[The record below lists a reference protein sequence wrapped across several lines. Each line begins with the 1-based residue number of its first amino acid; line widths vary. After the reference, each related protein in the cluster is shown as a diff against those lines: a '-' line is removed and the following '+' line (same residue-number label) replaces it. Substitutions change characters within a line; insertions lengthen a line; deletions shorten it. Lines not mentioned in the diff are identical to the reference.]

1 MRDSE
6 VVAITVTELSIPTYS
21 SFNVNPNSPATYAPG
36 QNYTFS
42 STWSDNG
49 AISSVWIE
57 FNGVNYSASQVS
69 GTFSASGFSGVYNF
83 VISDL
88 RPGTYNYIWYA
99 RDASGNLNK
108 SVSMNY
114 VVGKA
119 TPALSLS
126 LLPSNSVASNTST
139 NVTGLGCPVQLV
151 CKLYRNGT
159 EVNNSD
165 VARLAD
171 GVHNYVYNTTGNE
184 NYTSAS
190 VSASLYVNSVSTGGG
205 DSDENDDDSS
215 DGRIRTVRDSD
226 MLNGYYVYMNLDDRL
241 KFNLCGM
248 PYYMKLI
255 EIDGS
260 DDEAYFKFTPGTTS
274 FVLGEGDK
282 AEFDLSLNGV
292 NDILFRV
299 EKVESSRVKVYIK
312 RMSDSC
318 GSSAAAPLL
327 IAGGEDFAEKLS
339 FEGSASVLTYTTVSL
354 MTGIFLATLA
364 ILISLLSRR
373 RKR

>member
-1 MRDSE
+1 
-6 VVAITVTELSIPTYS
+6 
-21 SFNVNPNSPATYAPG
+21 
-36 QNYTFS
+36 
-42 STWSDNG
+42 
-49 AISSVWIE
+49 
-57 FNGVNYSASQVS
+57 
-69 GTFSASGFSGVYNF
+69 
-83 VISDL
+83 
-88 RPGTYNYIWYA
+88 
-99 RDASGNLNK
+99 
-108 SVSMNY
+108 
-114 VVGKA
+114 
-119 TPALSLS
+119 
-126 LLPSNSVASNTST
+126 
-139 NVTGLGCPVQLV
+139 
-151 CKLYRNGT
+151 
-159 EVNNSD
+159 
-165 VARLAD
+165 
-171 GVHNYVYNTTGNE
+171 VHNYVYNTTGNE

-248 PYYMKLI
+248 PYYLKLI